1 MSDEFKYKFWLVLV
15 ATISIL
21 CVCASGLS
29 GLGGLVVG
37 LQGSGIGGLSLLLI
51 GFMLF
56 LGALLCAAGFL
67 YLGHRFA
74 FWTIANPFQKNL
86 CPHCFNKFY
95 IGDCEV
101 VSSFNP
107 TVQLDPPPKGFRKT
121 LNHFLVPA
129 LVRERYAKEH
139 AARKCPFCSYL
150 LPNNLEYMDN
160 QIIAL
165 VGGVSSG
172 KSLYIASLI
181 KQFEKDQVRERI
193 GCVRFKA
200 FDDEID
206 RRYEDDYYKP
216 LFVHQVPLPMTL
228 KPPSGQYVKPLNYV
242 MEFRRNGRIK
252 RVNLMLFD
260 GAGEG
265 IEDQQILAQVFRYIT
280 NASAIIFVV
289 DPMALPSFVQQ
300 LSAHLRNP
308 TAGKDPWKV
317 LESVIDQIK
326 LEKGAIRGTETLNIP
341 IAITLSKS
349 DLFKYLDPKSPP
361 TFLKDHS
368 LKKGFDQEDFE
379 VVNDEVKAMISKFDG
394 IAILQAAEVFKDKAF
409 FAVSATGCPV
419 DENGKFKVVHPHRT
433 VDPLLWILWRLGMID
448 VM

>member
-1 MSDEFKYKFWLVLV
+1 VSDELNYKFWLVLV
-15 ATISIL
+15 AVVSIL
-21 CVCASGLS
+21 CVCVSGLS
-29 GLGGLVVG
+29 GLGGLVAG
-37 LQGSGIGGLSLLLI
+37 LQGSGIGALSLLLL

-56 LGALLCAAGFL
+56 LGALLGAGGFL

-86 CPHCFNKFY
+86 CPYCFNRFY
-95 IGDCEV
+95 IGDCEI

-107 TVQLDPPPKGFRKT
+107 AVQIDPPPKGFRRT
-121 LNHFLVPA
+121 LGRLLVPA

-150 LPNNLEYMDN
+150 LPSNLEYMDN

-200 FDDEID
+200 LDDEID
-206 RRYEDDYYKP
+206 KRYEDDYYKP
-216 LFVHQVPLPMTL
+216 LFVQKVIFPLGV
-228 KPPSGQYVKPLNYV
+228 KPNPGQYVKPLTYV
-242 MEFRRNGRIK
+242 MEFRRNGRTK

-265 IEDQQILAQVFRYIT
+265 IEDQRIVAQVFRYTT
-280 NASAIIFVV
+280 NASAIIFMV

-300 LSAHLRNP
+300 LPPHLRNP

-317 LESVIDQIK
+317 LEALIEQIK
-326 LEKGAIRGTETLNIP
+326 LEKGAIRGTEMLNIP

-361 TFLKDHS
+361 TFLQDHS
-368 LKKGFDQEDFE
+368 YKQGFDQDDFRT
-379 VVNDEVKAMISKFDG
+379 VNDEVKALINRFDG
-394 IAILQAAEVFKDKAF
+394 IAILQAAEVFRDKAF
-409 FAVSATGCPV
+409 LAVSATGYP
-419 DENGKFKVVHPHRT
+419 DEGGKFRNVRPCRT
-433 VDPLLWILWRLGMID
+433 ADPLLWALWRLGMID
-448 VM
+448 TM